1 MNSLVNMRDIV
12 NHFPPKISAW
22 LASESLSTP
31 TEQQILAI
39 IIQNYDTLA
48 LKLQD
53 NLDQYERYSEKPN
66 HTTFFE
72 EMVNYYQLKFFLY
85 IFNNN

>member
-1 MNSLVNMRDIV
+1 MRDIV
-12 NHFPPKISAW
+12 NHFPPKIAAW

-31 TEQQILAI
+31 TEQQILAV
-39 IIQNYDTLA
+39 IIQNYDTLT

-66 HTTFFE
+66 HTAFFE
-72 EMVNYYQLKFFLY
+72 EMVRFLK
-85 IFNNN
+85 IDSETAIVVKGVEPS

>member
-1 MNSLVNMRDIV
+1 MKIIV
-12 NHFPPKISAW
+12 NHFSPKIAAW

-39 IIQNYDTLA
+39 IIKNFETLA

-53 NLDQYERYSEKPN
+53 NLDQYERYSEEQN

-72 EMVNYYQLKFFLY
+72 EMVRFNVILSIYNLY
-85 IFNNN
+85 SY

>member
-1 MNSLVNMRDIV
+1 MNSLVNMKIIV
-12 NHFPPKISAW
+12 NHFSPKIKDW
-22 LASESLSTP
+22 LDEERVSTP

-39 IIQNYDTLA
+39 IIKNFETLA

-66 HTTFFE
+66 HTSFFE
-72 EMVNYYQLKFFLY
+72 EMVCRFIYSIYLRR
-85 IFNNN
+85 I